1 MFGEGGRSFLVVKYA
16 KIFVVLIILA
26 VCVASFTACS
36 STRYY
41 TVFNTSLTIDIKSSS
56 SPSQDAESIYDYMSG
71 LENILSPTV
80 EGSDIWRINVAEVG
94 VPTSCHQ
101 ETMEIMRVAQYVFEK
116 SNGAYDPSVYPLVLL
131 WQFGGGQYKSAEIGG
146 FVLPT
151 DEQIASNLALVGLNR
166 AFAADYD
173 NNTITKL
180 ISGAK
185 IDFGGIAKGYA
196 SDFAKDKVGAKKM
209 LINLGGNISAK
220 GKDFVVG
227 VANPARRARQ
237 SFGTA
242 YFGTVPLHDG
252 ECISTSGDYERY
264 YFLTTE
270 NGEEYYH
277 HIIDTKTGRPADT
290 SGANGIVSATVIS
303 TNGAFADAVA
313 TAIVVLGKEK
323 GLELLNSLKEDGE
336 YSLSAV
342 LIDGT
347 FAYTTFD
354 AEGFKKE

>member
-1 MFGEGGRSFLVVKYA
+1 MKTGEVFIKVKYA
-16 KIFVVLIILA
+16 RILVVSIILA

-41 TVFNTSLTIDIKSSS
+41 TVFNTNLTIDVKSSS
-56 SPSQDAESIYDYMSG
+56 TPTKDAENVYEYMSG
-71 LENILSPTV
+71 LESILSPTV
-80 EGSDIWRINVAEVG
+80 EGSDIWRINAVEVG

-101 ETMEIMRVAQYVFEK
+101 ETMEIMRVAEYVFEM
-116 SNGAYDPSVYPLVLL
+116 SAGAYDPSVYPLVLL

-166 AFAADYD
+166 AFRVDYD

-185 IDFGGIAKGYA
+185 LDFGGIAKGYA
-196 SDFAKDKVGAKKM
+196 SDFARDKVSAKKI
-209 LINLGGNISAK
+209 LINLGGNISVK

-227 VANPARRARQ
+227 VANPARRSRQ

-270 NGEEYYH
+270 SGEEYYH
-277 HIIDTKTGRPADT
+277 HIIDTRTGRPADT

-323 GLELLNSLKEDGE
+323 GLELLNSLKEDGR
-336 YSLSAV
+336 YSLSAI
-342 LIDGT
+342 LIDGN